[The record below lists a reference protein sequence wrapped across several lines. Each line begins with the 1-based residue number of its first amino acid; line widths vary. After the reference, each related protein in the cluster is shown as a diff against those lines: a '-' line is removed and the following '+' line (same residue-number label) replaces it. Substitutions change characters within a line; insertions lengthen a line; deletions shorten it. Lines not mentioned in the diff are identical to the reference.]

1 MLKNIKLS
9 CLTVVLIGIITTFS
23 GCSVV
28 ENIEKKLGWKTEYF
42 EYLDSKNLEQ
52 ISIQSTRDLGFKF
65 IVTEGS
71 AKNTM
76 YNLLCKAQK
85 SDEKSSL
92 DPDYIFEFD
101 LGDEVKQFYYV
112 VGSDSGNFYS
122 DTDVYTVSN
131 RIDEVIIQNLSFIRK
146 PKEFNYIYR

>member
-52 ISIQSTRDLGFKF
+52 ISIQSTRELGFKF
-65 IVTEGS
+65 IVTEG
-71 AKNTM
+71 
-76 YNLLCKAQK
+76 
-85 SDEKSSL
+85 
-92 DPDYIFEFD
+92 
-101 LGDEVKQFYYV
+101 
-112 VGSDSGNFYS
+112 
-122 DTDVYTVSN
+122 
-131 RIDEVIIQNLSFIRK
+131 
-146 PKEFNYIYR
+146 